1 MTNKTPEIS
10 QIGFSGT
17 RWFKPWP
24 FDPPNVGGQVYSHWK
39 GRVFT
44 IPKRSKKLP
53 GKSAFF
59 HQKQG
64 RLHCSDIGTSA
75 ARFFF
80 LGFYWVKRM
89 VRKLRDI
96 FLCFPIF
103 GCSLFVAHPGELL
116 LWNSHKSSKH
126 PKKRSSTV
134 MVFPLRSVRRLRRWI
149 VGTCRRELQVANGAW
164 EMLQGKPWASW
175 GRFFLNFMLAFVW
188 LEEIFATQNTQGRKE
203 CNNLWVFFFEFSGQ
217 SVWSGNVVTPCLFAL
232 LHPHKF
238 GCDWWWRQ
246 QKNPTEGLWTLLHP
260 LFLWQL
266 PQGRE
271 FWVLPPGT
279 QRIQVEVGQGVKKTP

>member
-1 MTNKTPEIS
+1 
-10 QIGFSGT
+10 
-17 RWFKPWP
+17 
-24 FDPPNVGGQVYSHWK
+24 
-39 GRVFT
+39 
-44 IPKRSKKLP
+44 
-53 GKSAFF
+53 
-59 HQKQG
+59 
-64 RLHCSDIGTSA
+64 
-75 ARFFF
+75 
-80 LGFYWVKRM
+80 M

-134 MVFPLRSVRRLRRWI
+134 TVMVFPLGSVRRLRRWI

-188 LEEIFATQNTQGRKE
+188 LEEIFATQNTRGRKE

-232 LHPHKF
+232 LHPQKF

-246 QKNPTEGLWTLLHP
+246 QKKPNGRPVDASASAFSMALATRERIVSSATWNTKNPSWSWTRCEKNSVNFFGAFFNCFEGYTKS
-260 LFLWQL
+260 
-266 PQGRE
+266 RE
-271 FWVLPPGT
+271 IFSLS
-279 QRIQVEVGQGVKKTP
+279 